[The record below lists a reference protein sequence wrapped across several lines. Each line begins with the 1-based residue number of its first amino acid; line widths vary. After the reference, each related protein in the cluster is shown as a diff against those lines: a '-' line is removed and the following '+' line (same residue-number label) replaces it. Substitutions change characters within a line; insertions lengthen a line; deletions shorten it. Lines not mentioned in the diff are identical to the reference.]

1 MRDKRSSG
9 SRWSFG
15 RNQAGEGKAA
25 LIVGILVVVAAGY
38 FVKLTLP
45 PRIDKAELKEYVEE
59 RTRAYVTM
67 QINMDQLVSSIQT
80 EAQKM
85 GLPVTEESIE
95 ILDSETRVVV
105 KIKYDL
111 VQRLIGGKEWVQHY
125 DIESEVP
132 RV

>member
-1 MRDKRSSG
+1 MSDKRSSG

-25 LIVGILVVVAAGY
+25 LIVGILVVIGAAY
-38 FVKLTLP
+38 FLKLTVP

-59 RTRAYVTM
+59 RTRAYVTN
-67 QINMDQLVSSIQT
+67 QINMEQLTSSIQT

-85 GLPVTEESIE
+85 GLPVTEESVE
-95 ILDSETRVVV
+95 IVDGDTKVIIR
-105 KIKYDL
+105 IKYDI
-111 VQRLIGGKEWVQHY
+111 VQHIIGGKEWVQHY
-125 DIESEVP
+125 DIEAEVP